1 MKRLTRSRKTVEQAK
16 GKAFYHHRAGR
27 IGASKSR
34 AATHTNP
41 ALPSQ
46 SLIKAICY
54 PDVFKFTTRATV
66 HGCTHEDSAIRAY
79 ECEMKKVHTNFKV
92 SKYGLLINKQYP
104 FLHATCDFLCSC
116 DCCGLGCGEVK
127 CPFCLEGCDF
137 EGYLNKKAS
146 CLEKV
151 NGKFCLKR
159 DHDYYFQ
166 VQQQLFTHKRL
177 YNDFVV
183 CAFTGSTATFVH
195 ERIYPDKAHWE
206 AQVPKLTTFWQ
217 TCILPE
223 ILGKWYTRQVN
234 TEKHHDSENICY
246 CRMNSGGP
254 TVLCSNPE
262 CPIAEFHFACIFPP
276 GVTEVPK
283 NLVLS

>member
-1 MKRLTRSRKTVEQAK
+1 M
-16 GKAFYHHRAGR
+16 
-27 IGASKSR
+27 
-34 AATHTNP
+34 
-41 ALPSQ
+41 
-46 SLIKAICY
+46 
-54 PDVFKFTTRATV
+54 
-66 HGCTHEDSAIRAY
+66 
-79 ECEMKKVHTNFKV
+79 
-92 SKYGLLINKQYP
+92 
-104 FLHATCDFLCSC
+104 
-116 DCCGLGCGEVK
+116 K

-146 CLEKV
+146 CLDKV

-195 ERIYPDKAHWE
+195 EDVPRQSSLVGPSSE
-206 AQVPKLTTFWQ
+206 ADHL
-217 TCILPE
+217 LA
-223 ILGKWYTRQVN
+223 KWYTRQVN

-246 CRMNSGGP
+246 CRMNSREP

-262 CPIAEFHFACIFPP
+262 CPIAEFHFACIFPA

-283 NLVLS
+283 TWYSLLSRPPILDFTSQISV